1 VAFQDWDRQIQL
13 RGLIA
18 LQKGDGQVDPTGSG
32 HSMEPQNGAS
42 VPDSLRR
49 HRSEEVGEN
58 LAAAISPPFADG
70 SRKLA
75 VVGQRDDGDRFPK
88 RVLNVALAY
97 ISTERRWQWPGRSG
111 ELRLCP

>member
-1 VAFQDWDRQIQL
+1 MAFQDLDRQVQL

-18 LQKGDGQVDPTGSG
+18 RKKGDEQVDPIGSG
-32 HSMEPQNGAS
+32 RSMEPQNGVS
-42 VPDSLRR
+42 VRDSLRR
-49 HRSEEVGEN
+49 HGSEEVGGN
-58 LAAAISPPFADG
+58 LAAAISSPFADG